1 MSQLKTPGPRSVM
14 VRLTLPYVR
23 AGAAEKAAG
32 LIHVGPPTLR
42 RSPTLPAVAGETPV
56 AFGRWLA
63 PPKYAPLLL
72 ELCEIWSGKPDEIT
86 LTTLRTHP
94 PTARSAARV
103 ALPRNFL
110 PRPNGKS

>member
-1 MSQLKTPGPRSVM
+1 MSQLKTPGLRSDM

-23 AGAAEKAAG
+23 AETGENAPG
-32 LIHVGPPTLR
+32 LIHVGPPILR
-42 RSPTLPAVAGETPV
+42 RSPTVSGAAPV

-63 PPKYAPLLL
+63 PPKYALLLL

-86 LTTLRTHP
+86 LTTLTTHP
-94 PTARSAARV
+94 PAARSTARL
-103 ALPRNFL
+103 ALPKNFL